1 MAVEAFDT
9 NVLVRLLVRDDE
21 DQCRRAEL
29 AWRRAIATGG
39 AWIAT
44 VVLVEVS
51 WVLRSAYGFDRPTIV
66 ATLRRLLGSEGACT
80 EDETIMLRAL
90 DGYEVG
96 SADFADYVI
105 LEAARAG
112 GALPLNTFDE
122 RLARAPDA
130 RLLP

>member
-1 MAVEAFDT
+1 MEAFDT

-29 AWRRAIATGG
+29 AWRHAIATGG

-51 WVLRSAYGFDRPTIV
+51 WVLRSAYGFDRPTIA
-66 ATLRRLLGSEGACT
+66 ATLHRLLGSEGVCT
-80 EDETIMLRAL
+80 EDETIVLRAL

-96 SADFADYVI
+96 PADFADYVI

-112 GALPLNTFDE
+112 GSLPLNTFDE
-122 RLARAPDA
+122 RLARAPGT
-130 RLLP
+130 RLVP